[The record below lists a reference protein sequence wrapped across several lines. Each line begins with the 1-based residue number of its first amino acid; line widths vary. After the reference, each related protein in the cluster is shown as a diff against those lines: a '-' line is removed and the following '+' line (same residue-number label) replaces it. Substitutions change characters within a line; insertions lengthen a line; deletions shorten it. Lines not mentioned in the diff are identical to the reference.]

1 MSNEIS
7 NLTNSQDEIQK
18 KSLTELK
25 VEIKFHLE
33 QMAGHAVEIGK
44 LLIQAKEQV
53 AHGDWQSW
61 LTDNFNLKRQSAQNF
76 MKIAE
81 RFGAN
86 YQSIGILNYTQMV
99 QMLALPEG
107 EEDKFISE
115 KAAENK
121 PVEDMTV
128 KQLRAEIKLYKEKI
142 DEVNIERE
150 IAEDERDSYL
160 DDLTELKETLEKER
174 VENSKH
180 ESSLKQEL
188 REKDEKIDDLL
199 LHSEEIRKDKVTF
212 ENQLNELKA
221 QLASKNLVKVEVPPA
236 DYDETKKSLF
246 NFQVENKKLKSELRE
261 IKNAQPIEVS
271 ATEFPEDYDQIKN
284 ELALLRDQQ
293 QKFDSA
299 PYRNLVNLFAA
310 LSVLL
315 NYSDLQEIFQL
326 YYQNNPD
333 TSQKMTQLSGL
344 VVQLK
349 NIFDICT
356 NKKV

>member
-1 MSNEIS
+1 MYVLS
-7 NLTNSQDEIQK
+7 K
-18 KSLTELK
+18 
-25 VEIKFHLE
+25 
-33 QMAGHAVEIGK
+33 A
-44 LLIQAKEQV
+44 
-53 AHGDWQSW
+53 
-61 LTDNFNLKRQSAQNF
+61 
-76 MKIAE
+76 
-81 RFGAN
+81 
-86 YQSIGILNYTQMV
+86 ILNF
-99 QMLALPEG
+99 E
-107 EEDKFISE
+107 
-115 KAAENK
+115 
-121 PVEDMTV
+121 
-128 KQLRAEIKLYKEKI
+128 
-142 DEVNIERE
+142 
-150 IAEDERDSYL
+150 
-160 DDLTELKETLEKER
+160 ETLEKER

-199 LHSEEIRKDKVTF
+199 LHSEEIRKDKVAF

-221 QLASKNLVKVEVPPA
+221 QLASKNPVKVEVPPA

-293 QKFDSA
+293 QKIDSA

-326 YYQNNPD
+326 YYRNNPD
-333 TSQKMTQLSGL
+333 TPQKMTQLSGL

>member
-1 MSNEIS
+1 
-7 NLTNSQDEIQK
+7 
-18 KSLTELK
+18 
-25 VEIKFHLE
+25 
-33 QMAGHAVEIGK
+33 
-44 LLIQAKEQV
+44 
-53 AHGDWQSW
+53 
-61 LTDNFNLKRQSAQNF
+61 
-76 MKIAE
+76 
-81 RFGAN
+81 
-86 YQSIGILNYTQMV
+86 
-99 QMLALPEG
+99 
-107 EEDKFISE
+107 
-115 KAAENK
+115 
-121 PVEDMTV
+121 MTV
-128 KQLRAEIKLYKEKI
+128 KQLQEEIKLYKEKI

-199 LHSEEIRKDKVTF
+199 LHSEEIRKDKVAF

-221 QLASKNLVKVEVPPA
+221 QLASKNPVKVEVPPA
-236 DYDETKKSLF
+236 DYEVTKKSLF

-261 IKNAQPIEVS
+261 IKNAQPIEVF

-333 TSQKMTQLSGL
+333 TPQKMTQLSGL